1 MRWPRWPVLSIIS
14 PEEWRKIMDEFRG
27 GVDYPVSLFY
37 KELMEAYPEAKVQ
50 RYLMAKNSCPIKAI
64 IVHI

>member
-1 MRWPRWPVLSIIS
+1 
-14 PEEWRKIMDEFRG
+14 MDEFRG

-50 RYLMAKNSCPIKAI
+50 RYLMAINSCPIKAI
-64 IVHI
+64 TVHI